1 MSCKTE
7 DPSQIIYPND
17 APDGEAIKSMNSN
30 IGDYVVFLKVSDEFD
45 ENYGEEERQKLIN
58 FYKERISLHEKSKFL
73 DENHTI
79 ENRFKDSGFDL
90 VVPCVKDS
98 ALVQDG
104 IYFYNPGQKKLCNLR
119 VKVGIYKVDDDWGEL
134 GPTKYPSPFYLYAR
148 SSIYKTPFI
157 LANNVGIIDSGYR
170 GNICAALYNT
180 HSTPEV
186 VEMGKRIAQICMP
199 DLSFNFHVKLVEELD
214 DTSRGSGG
222 FGSTGH

>member
-1 MSCKTE
+1 MSCE
-7 DPSQIIYPND
+7 
-17 APDGEAIKSMNSN
+17 

-73 DENHTI
+73 DENHAGERV

-98 ALVQDG
+98 AIVQDG

-119 VKVGIYKVDDDWGEL
+119 VKVGIYKWMGGSGGDNI
-134 GPTKYPSPFYLYAR
+134 PSPFYLYAR

-186 VEMGKRIAQICMP
+186 VSMGKRIAQICMP